1 MMKSKYYP
9 VTDKELDSVK
19 NKEGISLRRLT
30 HYTYLYTFSS
40 NYEVREVYVG
50 CAKLLKRRSY
60 DKRSWVYCFVI
71 PGTSYNIKN
80 LYTEYRKVVSRIRN
94 QIQLQKKQ
102 NSSFIKR
109 FERNNR
115 SLDFALF
122 KLRS

>member
-1 MMKSKYYP
+1 MKNKYYP
-9 VTDKELDSVK
+9 ITDKELLSVK
-19 NKEGISLRRLT
+19 NKEGISLRKLNDRVL
-30 HYTYLYTFSS
+30 LYTFSS
-40 NYEVREVYVG
+40 TYEIREVYVG
-50 CAKLLKRRSY
+50 YAKLLKRRSY

-71 PGTSYNIKN
+71 PGTNYNVKN
-80 LYTEYRKVVSRIRN
+80 LYVEHRKAVSRLRN